1 LTLQPDLQ
9 AIANRGGPAN
19 LGSWSRIWRH
29 GRSARQSIA
38 NFPSRRHVRDRGI
51 PIHSPSSK
59 IHQVILLFRFGV
71 ATCVSAHARLFV
83 MNNRFSLAKGLN
95 VILKSF

>member
-1 LTLQPDLQ
+1 LTLQPDPQ

-38 NFPSRRHVRDRGI
+38 NFSSRRHVRDRGI
-51 PIHSPSSK
+51 PIHSPSSNGALAYRLSTRL
-59 IHQVILLFRFGV
+59 ICRHSDRQ
-71 ATCVSAHARLFV
+71 RLFAYDDGRPASCTV
-83 MNNRFSLAKGLN
+83 FCNE
-95 VILKSF
+95 